1 MSKTK
6 NISIIKI
13 KKFNKE
19 IVSQTNIVFNIDLF
33 NLTLRELLKTEI
45 SKKYK
50 MKIFI
55 AQMKMKKFQIY

>member
-13 KKFNKE
+13 KKFNEE
-19 IVSQTNIVFNIDLF
+19 IVSQTNIVFNINLF

-45 SKKYK
+45 SKNIKI
-50 MKIFI
+50 KIFV